1 MAKRSSLFLALAGLA
16 VIGLAAAAMLPATD
30 AEKAAI
36 DSWLND
42 TGRNAFGEASDT
54 MYAGGSPLFDE
65 STGEMTDRFDYI
77 RAHHKDSPWEDGL
90 GLTLAHFYAQSTP
103 L

>member
-1 MAKRSSLFLALAGLA
+1 MVKRSSLLLALAGLA
-16 VIGLAAAAMLPATD
+16 VVGLAAAAMPPATD

-36 DSWLND
+36 DSWIKT
-42 TGRNAFGEASDT
+42 TGRNTFGDASDT

-77 RAHHKDSPWEDGL
+77 RAHHADSPWVV
-90 GLTLAHFYAQSTP
+90 P
-103 L
+103 RR